1 MSIGSLVSRIIP
13 AGVGFITGGPAG
25 AFTAAVAT
33 ETAKRDAKRVER
45 AVAENEKQ
53 QQQFLE
59 NINMSIGLDAFGGAG
74 RDLNARPAAQPGFF
88 DRLSG
93 VASNIGSTLLT
104 GLESAVP
111 SFINRAV
118 FGRDRPL
125 TASQGPALTTVTNV
139 GAQESQ
145 GSGSIQ
151 AGAGALLPSIIGG
164 ARSLLK
170 TPAGQLALGTG
181 AGAALSFMGSDGK
194 KMRITRKMKSQA
206 RTVLNIA
213 GGNISAAADILNISD
228 EMLITIL
235 LKRFRNDG
243 PVVTKAALRKT
254 KTTIRRLHSMQ
265 DVLKSIT
272 PTAAGRR
279 RAPMKRAMSTTLI
292 KN

>member
-1 MSIGSLVSRIIP
+1 MSFLSNILKKAAPIVATVAPGTPIG
-13 AGVGFITGGPAG
+13 
-25 AFTAAVAT
+25 TAAAIKAT
-33 ETAKRDAKRVER
+33 ADAQAQQKFLQETAKAS
-45 AVAENEKQ
+45 Q
-53 QQQFLE
+53 QQQIREYNEMVMGSGEFGTPGLTFTPPPVQQTSFFSRLG
-59 NINMSIGLDAFGGAG
+59 NI
-74 RDLNARPAAQPGFF
+74 
-88 DRLSG
+88 
-93 VASNIGSTLLT
+93 ASNVGNTLLT
-104 GLESAVP
+104 GFESAIP
-111 SFINRAV
+111 GLINRQV
-118 FGRDRPL
+118 FGNRPQS
-125 TASQGPALTTVTNV
+125 AAQGPALTTITNV

-145 GSGSIQ
+145 QSGTIE
-151 AGAGALLPSIIGG
+151 AGAGSLLPNLLSG

-170 TPAGQLALGTG
+170 SPVGQVALGGGG
-181 AGAALSFMGSDGK
+181 AAALSFMTPDGK

-213 GGNISAAADILNISD
+213 GGNISVAADILNISD

-254 KTTIRRLHSMQ
+254 KSTIRRLHSMQ

-279 RAPMKRAMSTTLI
+279 RAPIKRAMSTTLI

>member
-1 MSIGSLVSRIIP
+1 MSLSSLVSRVIP
-13 AGVGFITGGPAG
+13 TAVGFVTGGPIG
-25 AFTAAVAT
+25 AVSAAVAT
-33 ETAKRDAKRVER
+33 EQGKKQ
-45 AVAENEKQ
+45 EKQ
-53 QQQFLE
+53 IKRQIAERQQQEQKLIQE
-59 NINMSIGLDAFGGAG
+59 LNMMGSGEFGTPGLTFTQ
-74 RDLNARPAAQPGFF
+74 PKVQQPGFF
-88 DRLSG
+88 ERLG
-93 VASNIGSTLLT
+93 NIGSTVGSTLLS
-104 GLESAVP
+104 GLESAIP
-111 SFINRAV
+111 SVINRQI
-118 FGRDRPL
+118 FGSRPQS
-125 TASQGPALTTVTNV
+125 AAQGPALTTITNV

-151 AGAGALLPSIIGG
+151 AGMGALLPSVLGG

-170 TPAGQLALGTG
+170 SPAGQLALGTG
-181 AGAALSFMGSDGK
+181 TGAALSFMTPDGK

-213 GGNISAAADILNISD
+213 GGNISVAADILNISD
-228 EMLITIL
+228 EMLIQIL

-254 KTTIRRLHSMQ
+254 KSTIRRLHSMQ

>member
-1 MSIGSLVSRIIP
+1 MSISSIVSRVIP
-13 AGVGFITGGPAG
+13 AAVGFVTGGPVG
-25 AFTAAVAT
+25 AFTATVAT
-33 ETAKRDAKRVER
+33 EQAKKQ
-45 AVAENEKQ
+45 EKQ
-53 QQQFLE
+53 VKAQVNAYNARLQQAQE
-59 NINMSIGLDAFGGAG
+59 TDMAFGDPNVPGAFPTP
-74 RDLNARPAAQPGFF
+74 RPASIAQPGFF
-88 DRLSG
+88 DRVSN
-93 VASNIGSTLLT
+93 VASNIGNTLLT
-104 GLESAVP
+104 GFESAVP
-111 SFINRAV
+111 GLINRAI
-118 FGRDRPL
+118 FGESRPQS
-125 TASQGPALTTVTNV
+125 ASQGPALTTITNV

-151 AGAGALLPSIIGG
+151 AGTGMLLPSLLSG

-181 AGAALSFMGSDGK
+181 AGAALSFMSPDGK

-213 GGNISAAADILNISD
+213 GGNISVAADILNISE

-254 KTTIRRLHSMQ
+254 KSTIRRLHSMQ

>member
-1 MSIGSLVSRIIP
+1 MGISSIVGRIIP
-13 AGVGFITGGPAG
+13 AATAFVTSGGNPV
-25 AFTAAVAT
+25 AAAASFAAADRARDN
-33 ETAKRDAKRVER
+33 AKRARLDNEIAQNTYER
-45 AVAENEKQ
+45 NLKMAMGSGE
-53 QQQFLE
+53 FGTP
-59 NINMSIGLDAFGGAG
+59 GLTF
-74 RDLNARPAAQPGFF
+74 NTTSQPQPGFF
-88 DRLSG
+88 DRLG
-93 VASNIGSTLLT
+93 NLASNVGNTLLT
-104 GLESAVP
+104 GVESALP
-111 SFINRAV
+111 SFINRQV
-118 FGRDRPL
+118 FGNRPQSA
-125 TASQGPALTTVTNV
+125 TQGPALTTITNV

-145 GSGSIQ
+145 GSGTIQ
-151 AGAGALLPSIIGG
+151 AGAGALLPSILGG

-170 TPAGQLALGTG
+170 SPAGQLALGG
-181 AGAALSFMGSDGK
+181 AGASALSFMSADGK

-213 GGNISAAADILNISD
+213 GGNISVAADILNISD

-254 KTTIRRLHSMQ
+254 KSTIRRLHSMQ

-279 RAPMKRAMSTTLI
+279 RAPMKRATTTTLI

>member
-1 MSIGSLVSRIIP
+1 MSFLSNLLKQAAPVVAQTLPGTPIG
-13 AGVGFITGGPAG
+13 
-25 AFTAAVAT
+25 TAALAKTVADRRAQ
-33 ETAKRDAKRVER
+33 EKFLQRTAEAQQ
-45 AVAENEKQ
+45 KQ
-53 QQQFLE
+53 RE
-59 NINMSIGLDAFGGAG
+59 EGYNRMIGLDAFGGSG
-74 RDLNARPAAQPGFF
+74 RTINTQPAAQPGFF
-88 DRLSG
+88 SRLG
-93 VASNIGSTLLT
+93 DLAGNVGNTLLT

-111 SFINRAV
+111 SVLNRAI
-118 FGRDRPL
+118 FGGSRPQS
-125 TASQGPALTTVTNV
+125 ASQGPALTTITNV

-145 GSGSIQ
+145 GSGTIE
-151 AGAGALLPSIIGG
+151 AGAGALLPGLLSAG
-164 ARSLLK
+164 RSLLK
-170 TPAGQLALGTG
+170 STGGQLALGTG
-181 AGAALSFMGSDGK
+181 AGAALSFMGSDGR

-213 GGNISAAADILNISD
+213 GGNISVAADILNISD

-254 KTTIRRLHSMQ
+254 KSTIRRLHSMQ